1 MIDIMVTK
9 VHSHVLDRHSAD
21 DQDNRLDWCH
31 IIECVDNI
39 ATLVGRA
46 RERIFRLNATN
57 NN

>member
-1 MIDIMVTK
+1 MNDIMVAK
-9 VHSHVLDRHSAD
+9 VHSRVLDRHSVD

-39 ATLVGRA
+39 ATLARA

>member
-39 ATLVGRA
+39 ATLARA
-46 RERIFRLNATN
+46 RERL
-57 NN
+57 